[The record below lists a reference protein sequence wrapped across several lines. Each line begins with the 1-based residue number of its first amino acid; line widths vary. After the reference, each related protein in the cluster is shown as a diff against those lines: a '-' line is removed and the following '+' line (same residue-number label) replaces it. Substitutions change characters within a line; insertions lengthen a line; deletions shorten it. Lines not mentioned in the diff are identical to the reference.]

1 MRDRSVALVWALFLG
16 ATVYGHVALK
26 LAMDGRGERTRDLVR
41 GLASPWAITGLA
53 AWGLSSLLWMRL
65 LAKDTLFS
73 AASTAALKYVLLGI
87 ASLVILRESPT
98 TTQWAGFGCIT
109 VGVWLVR

>member
-1 MRDRSVALVWALFLG
+1 MRERATPLVWALFLG

-26 LAMDGRGERTRDLVR
+26 LAMTGRGDKTREVL
-41 GLASPWAITGLA
+41 GALASPWAVTGVA

-73 AASTAALKYVLLGI
+73 AASTASLKYVLLGL
-87 ASLVILRESPT
+87 ASLLFLRESPT
-98 TTQWAGFGCIT
+98 ANQWAGFAFIT

>member
-1 MRDRSVALVWALFLG
+1 MRDRTTPFIWALFLG

-26 LAMDGRGERTRDLVR
+26 LAMNGRGDKTREIVR
-41 GLASPWAITGLA
+41 ALASPWAITGVA
-53 AWGLSSLLWMRL
+53 AWGLSSLVWMKL

-73 AASTAALKYVLLGI
+73 AASTASLKYVLLGL
-87 ASLVILRESPT
+87 ASLIFLRESPT
-98 TTQWAGFGCIT
+98 TSQWAGFACIS